1 MFFVIFANQP
11 FETFADEADDGFIV
25 FTLGSFVPV
34 SSMPNATLQIFL
46 KVFAQLPQRVVWKWE
61 SRFQPDISANVLMT
75 DWLPQQDLLGLTAVF

>member
-1 MFFVIFANQP
+1 
-11 FETFADEADDGFIV
+11 
-25 FTLGSFVPV
+25 
-34 SSMPNATLQIFL
+34 MPNATLQIFL